1 MKEFNRERKGLLT
14 VFALAALLVSN
25 FAVAQEQEIKT
36 AIRMLNRDQ
45 GSKALETINKAAQ
58 AYPDNARVLYYQGMV
73 QAKTGDKKNAEIT
86 FQKGI
91 EKDPK
96 NALNI
101 AGKGYL
107 RMLDNNAA
115 EAKQLFDQALTLS
128 KSKNGEVLRAVA
140 EGYLL
145 SNRTAGEAV
154 NNALKAKA
162 ANDADAQTHIV
173 LGEAYMK
180 INPPKGGDA
189 VSAFEKAAKLEPTDG
204 LGFFKA
210 GMVYFQSKNN
220 AVAEE
225 NLVKATQVDPTFAPA
240 YKELGELYYQTKQ
253 SAKAVA
259 AWENFMKN
267 ASPEEQE
274 KAKSPYAFALFMDKQ
289 FDKANAIFKELLSKP
304 TISLTTYRYAFYA
317 AVESKKFDE
326 GKDLFGKYESKA
338 GDEVSANDYAYY
350 GRMLGDMGQDSIGVA
365 YWIKAYEK
373 DTSMVESLAKA
384 ADIYFKGKKYEEAIT
399 TYKRLIPVT
408 KTPNPNHY
416 YNLGR
421 AQYVKGYY
429 PSADST
435 FQKLAELQP
444 NSTLPYLWLGRT
456 NAQIEG
462 EKDMKKGVAK
472 KWFEMLVEKAIAT
485 PDKSKKDLIE
495 AYNYLSGFEI
505 QVNGNMNSAEDFLK
519 KILTLDPN
527 DQRAKDGL
535 KAIAEARAQQKKAAQ
550 QQQK

>member
-36 AIRMLNRDQ
+36 AIRQLTREQ
-45 GSKALETINKAAQ
+45 GSKAVETITKAAQ
-58 AYPDNARVLYYQGMV
+58 AYPDNARVLYYQGMI

-128 KSKNGEVLRAVA
+128 KSKNAEVLRAVA
-140 EGYLL
+140 DGYLL
-145 SNRTAGEAV
+145 SDRTAGEAV
-154 NNALKAKA
+154 NNALKSKTL
-162 ANDADAQTHIV
+162 NDTDAQTYII
-173 LGEAYMK
+173 LGDAYMK

-189 VSAFEKAAKLEPTDG
+189 VSAYEKAAKLEPTDG
-204 LGFFKA
+204 LGFYKV
-210 GMVYFQSKNN
+210 GMVYFRSKNN

-225 NLVKATQVDPTFAPA
+225 NLIKATQVDPAFGPA

-259 AWENFMKN
+259 AWDNFMKN

-274 KAKSPYAFALFMDKQ
+274 KAKSPQAFAYFMDKQ
-289 FDKANAIFKELLSKP
+289 FDKANAIFKDLLSKP

-326 GKDLFGKYESKA
+326 GKDLFSKYEAKA
-338 GDEVSANDYAYY
+338 GNEVSANDYAYY
-350 GRMLGDMGQDSIGVA
+350 GRMLGDMGQDSVGVK
-365 YWIKAYEK
+365 YWIMAYDK
-373 DTSMVESLAKA
+373 DTTMIESLARGA
-384 ADIYFKGKKYEEAIT
+384 EIYFKSKKYDQAIAN
-399 TYKRLIPVT
+399 YKRLIQVS
-408 KTPNPNHY
+408 KTQNPNY
-416 YNLGR
+416 LYNLGR
-421 AQYVKGYY
+421 AQYVTEAY
-429 PSADST
+429 PAADST

-472 KWFEMLVEKAIAT
+472 KWFEMLVEKALVT
-485 PDKSKKDLIE
+485 PEKSKKDLIE

-505 QVNGNMNSAEDFLK
+505 QVNGNMNAAEDFLK
-519 KILTLDPN
+519 KILAIDPN

-535 KAIAEARAQQKKAAQ
+535 KAIAEARAAQKKAAQ